1 VNETHLSV
9 ENLQEITK
17 NHGFKLQTHLNEIHT
32 LQQRCTFLE
41 SDNKDLRAICADLEL
56 RKLNKA
62 EFLKK
67 VKKMDLKALEHD
79 IKLFKA
85 QNHCST
91 LDNYLEKYMP
101 IHVQTMI
108 NDTLMSTLGGRERR
122 RLELYDSDKNS
133 LLYQ

>member
-1 VNETHLSV
+1 MTFV
-9 ENLQEITK
+9 ED
-17 NHGFKLQTHLNEIHT
+17 
-32 LQQRCTFLE
+32 
-41 SDNKDLRAICADLEL
+41 DNKDLRQIAANLEL
-56 RKLNKA
+56 VKLAKA
-62 EFLKK
+62 EFNRK
-67 VKKMDLKALEHD
+67 VKKMDLKSLEHD